1 MPMHGPAAS
10 GGRVA
15 TQAGA
20 AERELQKAAMDE
32 AAAERSAKQQVATA
46 KQKAAQSAKSGA
58 RFM

>member
-1 MPMHGPAAS
+1 M
-10 GGRVA
+10 A